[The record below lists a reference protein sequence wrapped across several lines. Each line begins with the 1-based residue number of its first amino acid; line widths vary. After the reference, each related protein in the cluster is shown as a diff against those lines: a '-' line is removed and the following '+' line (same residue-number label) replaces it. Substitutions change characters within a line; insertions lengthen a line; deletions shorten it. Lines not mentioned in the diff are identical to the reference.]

1 MGREVGGAKGDGMGS
16 FAQKIRPD
24 AGRAALAFVQARL
37 RGAFRAD
44 LVVDLAGPFGTA
56 RWWRGFA
63 TCMALCVTSV
73 LLAPPLPW
81 AAQADHRPIESPPV
95 PLRIPDTVLPPTPST
110 EEGLI
115 AADQAL
121 AAALAKAPMGPS
133 LPPMRFAGQAGASLY
148 LSMRRTGLPFDVIKA
163 YLQAVAP
170 QINFDTDV
178 TPDTRFDLVVDRVRD
193 AAGKSRLGSLRYAG
207 FATSQR
213 QVHLIKD
220 GPGVASDWVE
230 TASLGVSRPALL
242 RPVSASRISS
252 GFGFRLHPLLG
263 YSRLHKGTDFAA
275 EWGAPVHA
283 MADGRVSRAGWSGGY
298 GQMIV
303 IAHSGDL
310 GSGYAHLSSLA
321 VASGERVRRGQ
332 VIGHVGST
340 GLSTGPHLHFE
351 VYRNGVAVDPQ
362 GVNFATGP
370 ARSPQQIA
378 ALKAQVR
385 AWQQM
390 PVFSGPR
397 PVVTA
402 LGPETAPQ

>member
-1 MGREVGGAKGDGMGS
+1 MGS
-16 FAQKIRPD
+16 FSHKIMLD
-24 AGRAALAFVQARL
+24 AGHTALAAMLAPLRAASRT
-37 RGAFRAD
+37 D

-56 RWWRGFA
+56 RWWRGFG
-63 TCMALCVTSV
+63 TCMALCVITA

-81 AAQADHRPIESPPV
+81 IASPLPKRAIAMPLPPHIPASILPATPATEDGMVAADRALAETLAKDIGGASPP
-95 PLRIPDTVLPPTPST
+95 PL
-110 EEGLI
+110 
-115 AADQAL
+115 
-121 AAALAKAPMGPS
+121 
-133 LPPMRFAGQAGASLY
+133 RFAGQAGSSLY
-148 LSMRRTGLPFDVIKA
+148 LSMRRVGLPFDLIKT

-193 AAGKSRLGSLRYAG
+193 GAGKSRLGGLRYASLANG
-207 FATSQR
+207 QK
-213 QVHLIKD
+213 QLQLIKD
-220 GPGVASDWVE
+220 GSGAASGWVDIAGLVAP
-230 TASLGVSRPALL
+230 RPALV

-275 EWGAPVHA
+275 DWGAPVQA
-283 MADGRVSRAGWSGGY
+283 MADGWVSRAGWSGGY

-310 GSGYAHLSSLA
+310 GSGYAHLSRLA
-321 VASGERVRRGQ
+321 VTAGDRVRRGQ
-332 VIGHVGST
+332 VIGYVGST

-351 VYRNGVAVDPQ
+351 VYQNGVAVDPQ
-362 GVNFATGP
+362 NVTFAAGP

-378 ALKAQVR
+378 ALKSRVQI
-385 AWQQM
+385 WQQM

-397 PVVTA
+397 PGVTA
-402 LGPETAPQ
+402 LGPETALR